1 MRILKSRR
9 AISGAVTALILVI
22 VSVALALAV
31 AVFAFGLFGS
41 FGNTNAGVQIIG
53 TPTVAVI
60 NKTVTIGG
68 RPTNA
73 SNITITLTMKNS
85 GSAPA
90 AINSVT
96 VGNLTFTPGGRNVTI
111 TPSSLPSGFD
121 GSVTIKVIN
130 YIGPLPGS
138 LANTNVGGTVPVS
151 ITVSEGSLTP
161 TLSVQASLQS
171 SNYTVQTK

>member
-53 TPTVAVI
+53 TPTVVV
-60 NKTVTIGG
+60 NGTTGKW
-68 RPTNA
+68 
-73 SNITITLTMKNS
+73 NITITLTMKNS

-90 AINSVT
+90 AIDSVT
-96 VGNLTFTPGGRNVTI
+96 VGNLTFTPGNGATI
-111 TPSSLPSGFD
+111 KPSSLPSGFD
-121 GSVTIKVIN
+121 ESVTILVSK
-130 YIGPLPGS
+130 YPGSLPGS
-138 LANTNVGGTVPVS
+138 LAKTNVGGTVPVS

-161 TLSVQASLQS
+161 TLSVQATLQS
-171 SNYTVQTK
+171 SNYTV

>member
-53 TPTVAVI
+53 TPTVVVI
-60 NKTVTIGG
+60 NKTVGATSKI
-68 RPTNA
+68 
-73 SNITITLTMKNS
+73 NITITLTMKNS

-90 AINSVT
+90 AIDSVT
-96 VGNLTFTPGGRNVTI
+96 VGNLTFTPGSSNGATVTI
-111 TPSSLPSGFD
+111 APSSSLPSGFD
-121 GSVTIKVIN
+121 NSIIIKVLN
-130 YIGPLPGS
+130 YTGSLPGS
-138 LANTNVGGTVPVS
+138 LASTNVGGTVPVS
-151 ITVSEGSLTP
+151 ITISEGSLTP
-161 TLSVQASLQS
+161 TLSVQATLQS
-171 SNYTVQTK
+171 SNYHG

>member
-31 AVFAFGLFGS
+31 AVFAFNLFGS

-53 TPTVAVI
+53 TPTVVVS
-60 NKTVTIGG
+60 NTTGTHSKW
-68 RPTNA
+68 
-73 SNITITLTMKNS
+73 NITITLTMKNS

-96 VGNLTFTPGGRNVTI
+96 VGNLTFTTSNGATFA
-111 TPSSLPSGFD
+111 PSSLYSGFD
-121 GSVTIKVIN
+121 GPVTIKVIN
-130 YIGPLPGS
+130 YPGHLPGS

-151 ITVSEGSLTP
+151 ITVSEGSLNP
-161 TLSVQASLQS
+161 TLPAQATLQS
-171 SNYTVQTK
+171 STDTG

>member
-31 AVFAFGLFGS
+31 AVFAFGLFSS

-53 TPTVAVI
+53 TPTVVV
-60 NKTVTIGG
+60 NGTKNSGW
-68 RPTNA
+68 
-73 SNITITLTMKNS
+73 NIYITLTMKNS

-96 VGNLTFTPGGRNVTI
+96 VGNLTFTPGGSGVSI
-111 TPSSLPSGFD
+111 TPSSLYSGFD
-121 GSVTIKVIN
+121 GSVTIKVQS
-130 YIGPLPGS
+130 YKGYLPGS
-138 LANTNVGGTVPVS
+138 LANTSVGGTVPVS

-171 SNYTVQTK
+171 STY

>member
-53 TPTVAVI
+53 TPTVAV
-60 NKTVTIGG
+60 NSS
-68 RPTNA
+68 A
-73 SNITITLTMKNS
+73 SSKWNIYITLTMKNS

-96 VGNLTFTPGGRNVTI
+96 VGNLTLTPGSGATI
-111 TPSSLPSGFD
+111 KPSSLYSGYD
-121 GSVTIKVIN
+121 GSVTIVIN
-130 YIGPLPGS
+130 YNGHLPGS
-138 LANTNVGGTVPVS
+138 LAETNLRGTVPVS

-161 TLSVQASLQS
+161 TLSVQAALQNS
-171 SNYTVQTK
+171 TYPG

>member
-31 AVFAFGLFGS
+31 AVFAFGLFSS

-53 TPTVAVI
+53 TPTVVV
-60 NKTVTIGG
+60 NGTPSKW
-68 RPTNA
+68 
-73 SNITITLTMKNS
+73 NITITLTMKNS

-96 VGNLTFTPGGRNVTI
+96 VGNLTFTPGNGATI
-111 TPSSLPSGFD
+111 KPSSLYSGFD
-121 GSVTIKVIN
+121 GPVTIKVIN
-130 YIGPLPGS
+130 YPGHLPGS

-161 TLSVQASLQS
+161 TLTVQATLQNS
-171 SNYTVQTK
+171 TYP

>member
-53 TPTVAVI
+53 TPTVVVSGSGTSWSI
-60 NKTVTIGG
+60 I
-68 RPTNA
+68 
-73 SNITITLTMKNS
+73 ITLTMKNS

-90 AINSVT
+90 AIDSVT
-96 VGNLTFTPGGRNVTI
+96 VGNLTFTPGSSNGATVTI
-111 TPSSLPSGFD
+111 APSSLPSGFD
-121 GSVTIKVIN
+121 NSIIIKVLN
-130 YIGPLPGS
+130 YTGSLPGS
-138 LANTNVGGTVPVS
+138 LASTNVGGTVPVS
-151 ITVSEGSLTP
+151 ITISEGSLTP
-161 TLSVQASLQS
+161 TLSVQATLQS
-171 SNYTVQTK
+171 SNYHG

>member
-53 TPTVAVI
+53 TPTVAVSGT
-60 NKTVTIGG
+60 KAPWTI
-68 RPTNA
+68 
-73 SNITITLTMKNS
+73 SITLTMKNS

-90 AINSVT
+90 AIDSVT
-96 VGNLTFTPGGRNVTI
+96 IGNLTFTPGSRGVTI
-111 TPSSLPSGFD
+111 TPTSLPSGYD
-121 GSVTIKVIN
+121 GSVNITISYN
-130 YIGPLPGS
+130 GNLPGS

-161 TLSVQASLQS
+161 TLSVQATVQS
-171 SNYTVQTK
+171 STYTG

>member
-31 AVFAFGLFGS
+31 AVFAFGLFSS

-53 TPTVAVI
+53 TPTPTVVVT
-60 NKTVTIGG
+60 NKTSGEW
-68 RPTNA
+68 
-73 SNITITLTMKNS
+73 NITITLTMKNS

-96 VGNLTFTPGGRNVTI
+96 VGNLTFTPGSRSVTI
-111 TPSSLPSGFD
+111 TPSSSLPSGFD
-121 GSVTIKVIN
+121 ESVTIVII
-130 YIGPLPGS
+130 YSGSLPGS
-138 LANTNVGGTVPVS
+138 LAKTNVGGTVPVS

-161 TLSVQASLQS
+161 TLSVQATLQS
-171 SNYTVQTK
+171 SNYTG

>member
-31 AVFAFGLFGS
+31 AVFAFNLFGS

-53 TPTVAVI
+53 TPTVVVS
-60 NKTVTIGG
+60 NTTGTHSKW
-68 RPTNA
+68 
-73 SNITITLTMKNS
+73 NITITLTMKNS

-96 VGNLTFTPGGRNVTI
+96 VGNLTFTPSDATFNPT
-111 TPSSLPSGFD
+111 SLYSGFD
-121 GSVTIKVIN
+121 GSVTINITYSK
-130 YIGPLPGS
+130 YLPGS
-138 LANTNVGGTVPVS
+138 LAKTNVGGTVPVS

-161 TLSVQASLQS
+161 TLTVQATLQNS
-171 SNYTVQTK
+171 TYP

>member
-53 TPTVAVI
+53 TPTVVVSGNPGAW
-60 NKTVTIGG
+60 TIY
-68 RPTNA
+68 
-73 SNITITLTMKNS
+73 ITLTMKNS

-90 AINSVT
+90 AIDSVT
-96 VGNLTFTPGGRNVTI
+96 VGNLTFTPGNSVTI
-111 TPSSLPSGFD
+111 TPNGATTSSNSLPSGFD
-121 GSVTIKVIN
+121 GSVTITISYN
-130 YIGPLPGS
+130 QQYLSGS

-161 TLSVQASLQS
+161 TLSVQATLQS
-171 SNYTVQTK
+171 STYV

>member
-31 AVFAFGLFGS
+31 AVFAFNLFGS
-41 FGNTNAGVQIIG
+41 LGNTNTGVQIIG
-53 TPTVAVI
+53 TPTVVVSGSTGAWSI
-60 NKTVTIGG
+60 
-68 RPTNA
+68 
-73 SNITITLTMKNS
+73 SITLTMKNS

-96 VGNLTFTPGGRNVTI
+96 VGNLTFTPGSNGVSINYNGATI
-111 TPSSLPSGFD
+111 TSLSSGFD
-121 GSVTIKVIN
+121 GSVTITIN
-130 YIGPLPGS
+130 YNGNYLPGS

-161 TLSVQASLQS
+161 TLSVQAALQNS
-171 SNYTVQTK
+171 TYTV

>member
-53 TPTVAVI
+53 TPTVVVSNTTA
-60 NKTVTIGG
+60 TVGK
-68 RPTNA
+68 P
-73 SNITITLTMKNS
+73 SEWNITITLAMKNS

-96 VGNLTFTPGGRNVTI
+96 VGNLTFTPSDATFNPT
-111 TPSSLPSGFD
+111 SLYSGFD
-121 GSVTIKVIN
+121 GSVTINITYSK
-130 YIGPLPGS
+130 YLPGS
-138 LANTNVGGTVPVS
+138 LAKTNVGGTVPVS
-151 ITVSEGSLTP
+151 ITVSEGSLTL
-161 TLSVQASLQS
+161 TLPAQATLQS
-171 SNYTVQTK
+171 STDTG

>member
-31 AVFAFGLFGS
+31 AVFAFNLFGS

-53 TPTVAVI
+53 TPTVVVS
-60 NKTVTIGG
+60 NTTGTHSKW
-68 RPTNA
+68 
-73 SNITITLTMKNS
+73 NITITLTMKNS

-96 VGNLTFTPGGRNVTI
+96 VGNLTFTPSDATFNPT
-111 TPSSLPSGFD
+111 SLYSGFD
-121 GSVTIKVIN
+121 GSVTINITYSK
-130 YIGPLPGS
+130 YLPGS
-138 LANTNVGGTVPVS
+138 LAKTNVGGTVPVS
-151 ITVSEGSLTP
+151 ITVSEGSLTL
-161 TLSVQASLQS
+161 TLPAQATLQS
-171 SNYTVQTK
+171 STDTG